1 MSKSSVKP
9 SDIETLEENAKME
22 RKVVRFRDEGRQSR
36 ERERKHW
43 KVLKVSQI
51 RLIVD
56 AVSFQPA

>member
-22 RKVVRFRDEGRQSR
+22 RKVVRFRDE

>member
-22 RKVVRFRDEGRQSR
+22 RKVVRFRYEEG
-36 ERERKHW
+36 ERKHW

-56 AVSFQPA
+56 AVSSQPA